1 MRLCF
6 DREGREVAVL
16 VWREEELR
24 LIGREAREVQ
34 GVDEEN
40 AENKFEKSPNHIEIN
55 HQAQPLMARA

>member
-40 AENKFEKSPNHIEIN
+40 AEKNSKKVLITLKSTTKLN
-55 HQAQPLMARA
+55 L